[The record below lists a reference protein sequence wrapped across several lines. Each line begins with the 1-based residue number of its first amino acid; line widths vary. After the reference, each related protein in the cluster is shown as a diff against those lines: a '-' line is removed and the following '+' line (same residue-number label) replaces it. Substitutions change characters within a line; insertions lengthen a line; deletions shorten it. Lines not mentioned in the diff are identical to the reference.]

1 MNSQQHSLVV
11 KIKEKELYLADQLKE
26 IVVKV
31 IPSLHIAKWN
41 GELIVHQ
48 ENAKL
53 HKSDFWWLPR

>member
-31 IPSLHIAKWN
+31 IPSLHIAK
-41 GELIVHQ
+41 
-48 ENAKL
+48 
-53 HKSDFWWLPR
+53 

>member
-11 KIKEKELYLADQLKE
+11 KTKEKELYLADQLKE

-31 IPSLHIAKWN
+31 ILSLHIAEGN

-53 HKSDFWWLPR
+53 HESDF